1 MLAYQCVNGL
11 APTYLA
17 EPLHIRTP
25 DGRLRKDYA
34 PTLHQYI
41 TKKSI
46 GESAFGTTAPRLWN
60 SLAADI
66 PNSKTLKFFRKSLKT
81 HLYISHFKYM

>member
-1 MLAYQCVNGL
+1 MLAYRCVSGL
-11 APTYLA
+11 ALTYLA

-25 DGRLRKDYA
+25 DGRIRKDYA
-34 PTLHQYI
+34 PTLYKRI

-60 SLAADI
+60 SLPADI
-66 PNSKTLKFFRKSLKT
+66 RNSKTQFFFRKSLKT
-81 HLYISHFKYM
+81 HLFIGHFKYI